1 VSPNVGSAATARRR
15 SRCFRDIAF
24 WHISDTPSPT
34 TAATHAR
41 RRSRCFRDI
50 AFGHISDTLLA
61 VTPVADPRSSD
72 RIFGQKAASPEWH
85 HRRAL
90 GAPGFP
96 AAPVKEIDREL
107 TTDSH

>member
-1 VSPNVGSAATARRR
+1 M
-15 SRCFRDIAF
+15 
-24 WHISDTPSPT
+24 
-34 TAATHAR
+34 
-41 RRSRCFRDI
+41 FRDI

-90 GAPGFP
+90 GAPASRQLRP
-96 AAPVKEIDREL
+96 RKL
-107 TTDSH
+107 TVN

>member
-1 VSPNVGSAATARRR
+1 
-15 SRCFRDIAF
+15 
-24 WHISDTPSPT
+24 
-34 TAATHAR
+34 
-41 RRSRCFRDI
+41 
-50 AFGHISDTLLA
+50 
-61 VTPVADPRSSD
+61 VADPRSSD